1 MPISPK
7 EKYWAAVEYTFPDFL
22 PMQGDLWT
30 RFSYSYQGKIWDSLW
45 AIEDFELAETIRRS
59 GPMRSNS

>member
-22 PMQGDLWT
+22 PLQGDCGPGSRT
-30 RFSYSYQGKIWDSLW
+30 R
-45 AIEDFELAETIRRS
+45 
-59 GPMRSNS
+59 